1 MLTIA
6 ELLDVETDLS
16 RLADDLTLIENVLG
30 PAGDSEIVEG
40 IVTAG
45 DSLSDA
51 LAELSFK
58 INDLHRAAR

>member
-6 ELLDVETDLS
+6 ELQDVETDLS
-16 RLADDLTLIENVLG
+16 RLADDLTLIEKVLG
-30 PAGDSEIVEG
+30 HVGDSEIVEG